1 MQLRNFHK
9 VLTIWEKMQQ
19 QVIYTVGSMQ
29 QHLKPL
35 SSSHICLNE
44 YLEGSSSSKVFPYSL
59 KYFKREKKMQKI
71 SSVLHIFNYF
81 LLRYFL
87 IKIGRSLYRIT
98 ILTTSK
104 SIIQDTVEKN
114 WEDVITR
121 SIASIDNE
129 EQLNEKEK

>member
-1 MQLRNFHK
+1 
-9 VLTIWEKMQQ
+9 
-19 QVIYTVGSMQ
+19 
-29 QHLKPL
+29 
-35 SSSHICLNE
+35 
-44 YLEGSSSSKVFPYSL
+44 
-59 KYFKREKKMQKI
+59 MQKI

-81 LLRYFL
+81 QLRYFL

>member
-1 MQLRNFHK
+1 
-9 VLTIWEKMQQ
+9 
-19 QVIYTVGSMQ
+19 MQ
-29 QHLKPL
+29 QH
-35 SSSHICLNE
+35 
-44 YLEGSSSSKVFPYSL
+44 LEGSSSSKVFPYSF
-59 KYFKREKKMQKI
+59 KYFKRKKKMQKI

-98 ILTTSK
+98 ILTTFK

-114 WEDVITR
+114 REDVITR
-121 SIASIDNE
+121 SIACIDNE